1 MCHTFAKT
9 PSSSSEFLQK
19 GYEGV
24 TPPHAGIGVYCF
36 GTQGALD
43 ESSYETLWSRTKKGG
58 YNHGALF
65 VARFEG
71 IAIKSKYD
79 DVTVPAGAVAMKKD
93 QLAVA
98 PQSMK
103 YVSVTFLEDSLV
115 SALSKE
121 LDKIG
126 FTQMYH
132 SAILEL
138 KTYCDGTSTITDGG
152 IMKRVCN
159 KLTTPF
165 TPSPPVVTEAPPG
178 LSVQTPPELEACVG
192 SVDSTSSSADEFRP
206 PPTPTQSCR
215 SRSRS
220 GSAPFV
226 AHKKMRLLSVQRPP
240 ELDEC
245 VGSVD
250 LPSSSADESRPSGSA
265 PPRSDAELERADAA
279 NREPLFRGDHVQRP
293 SPGNRNTVAAVRA
306 EEADPNHPA
315 NRRCAWHGDGNVKRD
330 QVKALQEGV
339 RVNCQI
345 ITSTDG
351 WDFVSWHS
359 HIDTVLYWD
368 RLNWYCPCF

>member
-1 MCHTFAKT
+1 
-9 PSSSSEFLQK
+9 
-19 GYEGV
+19 
-24 TPPHAGIGVYCF
+24 
-36 GTQGALD
+36 
-43 ESSYETLWSRTKKGG
+43 
-58 YNHGALF
+58 
-65 VARFEG
+65 
-71 IAIKSKYD
+71 
-79 DVTVPAGAVAMKKD
+79 
-93 QLAVA
+93 
-98 PQSMK
+98 
-103 YVSVTFLEDSLV
+103 
-115 SALSKE
+115 
-121 LDKIG
+121 
-126 FTQMYH
+126 
-132 SAILEL
+132 
-138 KTYCDGTSTITDGG
+138 
-152 IMKRVCN
+152 MKRVCN

-192 SVDSTSSSADEFRP
+192 SVDSPLSSADELRP
-206 PPTPTQSCR
+206 PP
-215 SRSRS
+215 
-220 GSAPFV
+220 
-226 AHKKMRLLSVQRPP
+226 HKKRRYGARENCKIIPP
-240 ELDEC
+240 
-245 VGSVD
+245 
-250 LPSSSADESRPSGSA
+250 ADESCPSGSA

-330 QVKALQEGV
+330 QVKALQECV